1 MGMFDDIKKKAQDLA
16 GQHGDKAKDA
26 VDKGAD
32 YADDK
37 TGGKYSDHIDKGSD
51 ATKDAI
57 DKVAGDDDTE
67 A

>member
-32 YADDK
+32 VADDK
-37 TGGKYSDHIDKGSD
+37 TGGKYSDHIDKGAD

-57 DKVAGDDDTE
+57 DKAAGDDDTE